1 MMCFAVCYSL
11 ENIQP
16 LNRRRLNA
24 VVGEKQRQRK
34 KKPKTTHSLL
44 SSMKHQ
50 QHLCGRDAFGG
61 TENKSSWARRCSIIA
76 LPLAG
81 IVNKQPSS
89 LSVYLTCSINL
100 PSSLFFHEMFTTTT
114 PHPPTSLPLAPH
126 LSIISLHLMESLVMS
141 VRKMEKPS
149 HCR

>member
-1 MMCFAVCYSL
+1 MWFAVCYSL
-11 ENIQP
+11 ENIQA

-34 KKPKTTHSLL
+34 KKQKTTHSLL
-44 SSMKHQ
+44 SSMKHW

-114 PHPPTSLPLAPH
+114 PHPPPSLSLH
-126 LSIISLHLMESLVMS
+126 ISLSFPFILWS
-141 VRKMEKPS
+141 PW
-149 HCR
+149 